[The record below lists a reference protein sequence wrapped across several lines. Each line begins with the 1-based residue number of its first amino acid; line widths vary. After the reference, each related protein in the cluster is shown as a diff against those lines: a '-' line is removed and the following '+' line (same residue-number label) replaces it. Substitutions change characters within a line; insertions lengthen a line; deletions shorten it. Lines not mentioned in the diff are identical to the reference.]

1 MERVR
6 RFREAH
12 PPKRIEIG
20 GQEWE
25 YIVAGPSRP
34 EGERALLL
42 LPGALAV
49 ADSTW
54 ITLPHFEDRFRVIAP
69 TYAPVSTM
77 AELVDGIA
85 GILDREGIRTAAVS
99 GGSYGGMVAQAFV
112 RRHPERTESL
122 ILSHTM
128 LPDPSRVPAL
138 ERGTRLMSWLPEGL
152 LRWIYKKRLAGLLP
166 RTPEADEFRAYT
178 LEVTGRATKPG
189 LLALYRRAADFL
201 ANHRLHP
208 GDLDGWP
215 GRILLL
221 MSDDDPVTPEPAREA
236 MKAMYPRAEVHVFS
250 GSGHATALLQ
260 PERYFEVMDRFLAR

>member
-1 MERVR
+1 MDRVR
-6 RFREAH
+6 RFREEH
-12 PPKRIEIG
+12 PLKQAVIG

-25 YIVAGPSRP
+25 YIAAGR
-34 EGERALLL
+34 GDRALLL
-42 LPGALAV
+42 LPGALAQ

-77 AELVDGIA
+77 AGLVDGIA
-85 GILDREGIRTAAVS
+85 GILDRERVRAAAVS

-112 RRHPERTESL
+112 RRHPARTEKL

-128 LPDPSRVPAL
+128 LPDPSRVGAL
-138 ERGTRLMSWLPEGL
+138 VRGVKVMRWLPEGL
-152 LRWIYKKRLAGLLP
+152 LRWLYRKRLSGLLP

-178 LEVTGRATKPG
+178 AELAGKITRKE
-189 LLALYRRAADFL
+189 LIALYDRAADFL

-221 MSDDDPVTPEPAREA
+221 MSDDDPVTPPPAREA

-260 PERYFEVMDRFLAR
+260 PERYFEIMDRFLA

>member
-6 RFREAH
+6 KFREEH
-12 PPKRIEIG
+12 PLKRAVIA

-25 YIVAGPSRP
+25 YIAAGPSRP
-34 EGERALLL
+34 EGDRALLL

-85 GILDREGIRTAAVS
+85 GILDHEGIRTAAVS
-99 GGSYGGMVAQAFV
+99 GGSYGGLVAQAFV
-112 RRHPERTESL
+112 RRHPARTERL

-128 LPDPSRVPAL
+128 LPDPSRLPAL
-138 ERGTRLMSWLPEGL
+138 RKGVKLMEWLPERL
-152 LRWIYKKRLAGLLP
+152 LIWIYKKRLAGLLP
-166 RTPEADEFRAYT
+166 RAPEVDEFRAYT
-178 LEVTGRATKPG
+178 LEVTGQATKAG
-189 LLALYRRAADFL
+189 LLALYQRVADFL
-201 ANHRLHP
+201 ANYRLRP
-208 GDLDGWP
+208 DDLDGWP
-215 GRILLL
+215 GKVLLL

-250 GSGHATALLQ
+250 GGGHATTLLQ
-260 PERYFEVMDRFLAR
+260 PEKYFEVMDRFL

>member
-1 MERVR
+1 MDRVR
-6 RFREAH
+6 KFREEH
-12 PPKRIEIG
+12 PLKRAVIS

-25 YIVAGPSRP
+25 YIAAGPSRP

-85 GILDREGIRTAAVS
+85 GILDQEGIREAAVS

-112 RRHPERTESL
+112 RRHPERTERL
-122 ILSHTM
+122 ILSHTA

-138 ERGTRLMSWLPEGL
+138 KKGVKLMEWLPEGL

-178 LEVTGRATKPG
+178 MEVAGSATKAG

-201 ANHRLHP
+201 GNERLRP

-215 GRILLL
+215 GKILLL

-236 MKAMYPRAEVHVFS
+236 MKAMYPRAESHVFT

-260 PERYFEVMDRFLAR
+260 PERYFEVMDRFLA

>member
-1 MERVR
+1 MDRVG
-6 RFREAH
+6 RFREEH
-12 PPKRIEIG
+12 PTKRAVIG

-25 YIVAGPSRP
+25 YIAAGK
-34 EGERALLL
+34 GERALLL

-85 GILDREGIRTAAVS
+85 GILDQEGIRTAAVS

-112 RRHPERTESL
+112 RRHPERTERL

-128 LPDPSRVPAL
+128 LPDPSKVPAL
-138 ERGTRLMSWLPEGL
+138 ERGVRLVGWLPEGL
-152 LRWIYKKRLAGLLP
+152 VRWIYKKRLMGLLP
-166 RTPEADEFRAYT
+166 RAPEADEFRAYT

-189 LLALYRRAADFL
+189 LLALYQRVADFL
-201 ANHRLHP
+201 GNTHLRP
-208 GDLDGWP
+208 DDLDGWP
-215 GRILLL
+215 GRVLLL
-221 MSDDDPVTPEPAREA
+221 MSEDDPVTPAPAREA
-236 MKAMYPRAEVHVFS
+236 MKAMYPRAEVHLFS
-250 GSGHATALLQ
+250 GGGHATALLQ
-260 PERYFEVMDRFLAR
+260 PERYFEVMDRFLAGM

>member
-1 MERVR
+1 MDRVR
-6 RFREAH
+6 KFREEH
-12 PPKRIEIG
+12 PPKRAAIRG
-20 GQEWE
+20 REWE
-25 YIVAGPSRP
+25 YIAAGR
-34 EGERALLL
+34 GERALLL

-85 GILDREGIRTAAVS
+85 GILDRERIRSAAVS

-112 RRHPERTESL
+112 RRHPARTERL

-128 LPDPSRVPAL
+128 LPDPSRVGAL
-138 ERGTRLMSWLPEGL
+138 KRGIRVVGCLPEGL
-152 LRWIYKKRLAGLLP
+152 VRWLYRKKLMGLLP

-178 LEVTGRATKPG
+178 LEVAERTTKAG
-189 LLALYRRAADFL
+189 LLALYRRALDFL
-201 ANHRLHP
+201 ANTRLDP

-221 MSDDDPVTPEPAREA
+221 MSEDDPVTPEPAREA

-260 PERYFEVMDRFLAR
+260 PERYFEVMDRFLA

>member
-1 MERVR
+1 MDQVLDRVR
-6 RFREAH
+6 KFREEH
-12 PPKRIEIG
+12 PPKRAMIHG
-20 GQEWE
+20 REWE
-25 YIVAGPSRP
+25 YIAAGR
-34 EGERALLL
+34 GERALLL

-85 GILDREGIRTAAVS
+85 GILDRERIRSAAVS

-112 RRHPERTESL
+112 RRHPARTESL

-128 LPDPSRVPAL
+128 LPDPSRVGAL
-138 ERGTRLMSWLPEGL
+138 ERGIRVAGWLPEGL
-152 LRWIYKKRLAGLLP
+152 VRWIYKKKLMGLLP

-178 LEVTGRATKPG
+178 QEVAEKTTKAG
-189 LLALYRRAADFL
+189 LLALYSRAADFL
-201 ANHRLHP
+201 ANFRLRP
-208 GDLDGWP
+208 DDLDGWP

-221 MSDDDPVTPEPAREA
+221 MSEDDPVTPEPAREA
-236 MKAMYPRAEVHVFS
+236 LKAMYPRAQVHVFS

-260 PERYFEVMDRFLAR
+260 PERYFEVMDRFLA

>member
-1 MERVR
+1 MDRVR
-6 RFREAH
+6 KFREEH
-12 PPKRIEIG
+12 PLKRAVIS

-25 YIVAGPSRP
+25 YIAAGPSHP

-85 GILDREGIRTAAVS
+85 GILDRERIRSAAVS

-112 RRHPERTESL
+112 RRHPARTERL
-122 ILSHTM
+122 ILSHTA

-138 ERGTRLMSWLPEGL
+138 KKGVKLIEWLPEGL

-166 RTPEADEFRAYT
+166 RTPEADEFRVYT
-178 LEVTGRATKPG
+178 MEVAGSATKAG

-201 ANHRLHP
+201 GNEHLRP

-215 GRILLL
+215 GKVLLL

-250 GSGHATALLQ
+250 GSGHATTLLQ
-260 PERYFEVMDRFLAR
+260 PERYFEVMDRFLG